1 MQAIDT
7 ALKNSTLS
15 VPLLQNAFPLNK
27 MEKLSDINLNKS
39 LSDEEYEY
47 MLKNYQKKLNNLH
60 NIIYKKK
67 FLLLLLMKDGMRQA
81 KAEI

>member
-1 MQAIDT
+1 MIQASQLHPWYIVDATDKKWAQLQILETLVQAIDT

-47 MLKNYQKKLNNLH
+47 MLKNYQKS
-60 NIIYKKK
+60 
-67 FLLLLLMKDGMRQA
+67 
-81 KAEI
+81 